1 MIVGVDPGNKGA
13 IAVFDES
20 TAGLVQLLDMPLSD
34 VGLKTKSKDSVNAS
48 AISDLLK
55 FVNPSIVVIEQVGAR
70 KGEGAANS
78 FYFGYGYGL
87 FIGVCRCLEIPVKH
101 VTPSEWKKHFNLI
114 KKPKSDS
121 CLIARKRFPSFQF
134 HSKFKNRKGGHNA
147 LDGRGDAALIA
158 LYAHE
163 TSIS

>member
-13 IAVFDES
+13 IAVFDEK
-20 TAGLVQLLDMPLSD
+20 TAELVQLLDMPTIA
-34 VGLKTKSKDSVNAS
+34 VQLKTKTKNNVDAS
-48 AISDLLK
+48 AVSDLLK
-55 FVNPSIVVIEQVGAR
+55 FVNPSQVIIEQVSAR
-70 KGEGAANS
+70 PGEGAANS

-87 FIGVCRCLEIPVKH
+87 FIGVCRCLDIPVRQ
-101 VTPSEWKKHFNLI
+101 VTPNEWKKHFDLI

-121 CLIARKRFPSFQF
+121 CLIARKRFPAFQF
-134 HSKFKNRKGGHNA
+134 QSKFKNRKGGHNA